1 MSTILQRFSL
11 AGKTALIT
19 GGAGLYG
26 RQIVNALAEA
36 GARTIMASRNLEAL
50 QQVATELTGKGY
62 DVSALAFDQGDE
74 QSILALRDTVLQR
87 FGPVDVLVNNAVLRP
102 MKKGYQDEAATF
114 AESMRVN
121 ATGLFIITRAFGD
134 LMVAKKISGSI
145 INIGSIQGMIGTD
158 PTIYRGTT
166 MSGWYPD
173 YFFHKGGMI
182 NFTRF
187 IASYYGAYG
196 IRCNCIGPGG
206 FKTDKMPEAF
216 VRQYS
221 DRTFL
226 GRLANDTDLMGIIVF
241 LGADASCYITGAN
254 IPVDGGYTAK

>member
-1 MSTILQRFSL
+1 MSARHILDTFSL
-11 AGKTALIT
+11 KGKVTLLT

-26 RQIVNALAEA
+26 RQIVAALAEA
-36 GARTIMASRNLEAL
+36 GADTYLASRDVKALEA
-50 QQVATELTGKGY
+50 VAAQHRKLGRSVTALEL
-62 DVSALAFDQGDE
+62 DQGE
-74 QSILALRDTVLQR
+74 EASVLALRDEIVKR
-87 FGPVDVLVNNAVLRP
+87 AGRVDVLVNNAVLRP
-102 MKKGYQDEAATF
+102 MKKAYQDAAATF

-121 ATGLFIITRAFGD
+121 ATGLFVITRAIGD
-134 LMVAKKISGSI
+134 VMAEHGCGAI
-145 INIGSIQGMIGTD
+145 INIGSIQGMIGPD
-158 PTIYRGTT
+158 PTIYRGTD

-187 IASYYGAYG
+187 VASYYGAKG
-196 IRCNCIGPGG
+196 VRCNCVSPGG
-206 FKTDKMPEAF
+206 FFANQPEPF

-226 GRLANDTDLMGIIVF
+226 GRMANESDLKGIIVF
-241 LGADASCYITGAN
+241 LASDASAYITGAN

>member
-1 MSTILQRFSL
+1 MGILDRFSL
-11 AGKTALIT
+11 QGKVALVT

-26 RQIVNALAEA
+26 RQIVAALAEA
-36 GARTIMASRNLEAL
+36 GACTYVAARHVEPLEAL
-50 QQVATELTGKGY
+50 AAEHRAQGLEVQARQ
-62 DVSALAFDQGDE
+62 FDQGDE
-74 QSILALRDTVLQR
+74 ASILGLCEAIIQEAGR
-87 FGPVDVLVNNAVLRP
+87 VDILVNNAVLRP
-102 MKKGYQDEAATF
+102 MKKGYLDDAAAF

-121 ATGLFIITRAFGD
+121 ATGLFVITRAFGD
-134 LMVAKKISGSI
+134 VMALQGSGSI
-145 INIGSIQGMIGTD
+145 INIGSIQGMIGPD

-173 YFFHKGGMI
+173 YFFHKGAMI

-187 IASYYGAYG
+187 IASYYGAKG
-196 IRCNCIGPGG
+196 VRCNCVSPGG
-206 FKTDKMPEAF
+206 FRTADHPEPF

-226 GRLANDTDLMGIIVF
+226 GRLANSTDLMGIIVF
-241 LGADASCYITGAN
+241 LGSDASVYITGAN